1 MQQSSLL
8 MKLKSFLLWF
18 LFFVI
23 EKTCSWKYSN
33 VQILKDAME
42 SKSPT
47 LICMWH
53 GQFIFALLYLK
64 RFFPDTIVISSTHQ
78 DSMVLANV
86 LKKYK
91 FNLIKGS
98 STRGASKV
106 LKNMVREYKKTET
119 LIAITND
126 GPKGPARIAKEGSVA
141 LAYKMNANILFMTGR
156 ANRIWRLKTWDRFVL
171 PKPFSK
177 NHVYIERINIP
188 NNIKNEEI
196 GKHIT
201 EVMNQKENDIDKN
214 IL

>member
-1 MQQSSLL
+1 
-8 MKLKSFLLWF
+8 MKFKSFILWF
-18 LFFVI
+18 LFFVVD
-23 EKTCSWKYSN
+23 KTCSWKYSN
-33 VQILKDAME
+33 TQILEQAMK

-53 GQFIFALLYLK
+53 GQFVFAMLYLK
-64 RFFPDTIVISSTHQ
+64 KFFPNTTVISSTHR

-98 STRGASKV
+98 STRGARSV
-106 LKNMVREYKKTET
+106 LKNMILKYQNPKT

-126 GPKGPARIAKEGSVA
+126 GPKGPARIAKGGSVA

-156 ANRIWRLKTWDRFVL
+156 TSRSWRLKTWDRFTL

-177 NHVYIERINIP
+177 NHVYIEKIAMPDNINP
-188 NNIKNEEI
+188 KEI
-196 GKHIT
+196 GNFIT
-201 EVMNQKENDIDKN
+201 KAMNQKENEIDKN